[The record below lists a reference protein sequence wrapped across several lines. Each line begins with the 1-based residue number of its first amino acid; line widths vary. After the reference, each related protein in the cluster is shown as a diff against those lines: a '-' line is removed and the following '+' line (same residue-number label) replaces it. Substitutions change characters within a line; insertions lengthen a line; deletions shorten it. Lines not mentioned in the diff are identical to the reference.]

1 VLAAQRLLYT
11 AWLTDILPLEW
22 RASGRVVFAAGPGDA
37 GNLWEIPV
45 AGGRVQDRATRLT
58 QAPGYQLHASTAA
71 GSARGRMAF
80 SSLEW
85 TPVVWSQA
93 LDADRGIAKGEL
105 QRIAIDELGSLAPS
119 LSADGRYL
127 VYLSTQLGSRA
138 VRARDLTSGKTITL
152 VASASLL
159 FNPRISGDG
168 ATVAY
173 CDGGGNIFS
182 VPRGGGE
189 VASLCAG
196 CGTTMAV
203 SAEGKRISYEPG
215 QSEDLTWY
223 DVDRKA
229 RVTVAQRPE
238 GSVLTDGRFSPD
250 GKWMA
255 FHARTKTTSAQV
267 FVAPIG
273 GPLPVPRARWIA
285 VTDGASEEMEPA
297 WSPNGELLYFLS
309 DRDGFRCVWARRL
322 NGASKQPAGD
332 AFAVLHFHR
341 ARRSLRRMTGTTGLI
356 GLSVAPGR
364 MVFSFGEL
372 TGNIWL
378 EEKMP

>member
-1 VLAAQRLLYT
+1 
-11 AWLTDILPLEW
+11 
-22 RASGRVVFAAGPGDA
+22 
-37 GNLWEIPV
+37 
-45 AGGRVQDRATRLT
+45 
-58 QAPGYQLHASTAA
+58 
-71 GSARGRMAF
+71 
-80 SSLEW
+80 
-85 TPVVWSQA
+85 
-93 LDADRGIAKGEL
+93 
-105 QRIAIDELGSLAPS
+105 
-119 LSADGRYL
+119 
-127 VYLSTQLGSRA
+127 
-138 VRARDLTSGKTITL
+138 
-152 VASASLL
+152 
-159 FNPRISGDG
+159 
-168 ATVAY
+168 VAY
-173 CDGGGNIFS
+173 CDQNGNIFS
-182 VPRGGGE
+182 VPRSGGA
-189 VASLCAG
+189 VTSLCAG

-203 SAEGKRISYEPG
+203 SADGKRISYEPG

-229 RVTVAQRPE
+229 RVIAAQRPE

-250 GKWMA
+250 GKWLA
-255 FHARTKTTSAQV
+255 FHARTKSTSAQV
-267 FVAPIG
+267 FVAPID

-309 DRDGFRCVWARRL
+309 DRDGFRCIWARRL
-322 NGASKQPAGD
+322 HGANKQPAGD

>member
-1 VLAAQRLLYT
+1 MAHSENAPQCRLSHSSSV
-11 AWLTDILPLEW
+11 PS
-22 RASGRVVFAAGPGDA
+22 RR
-37 GNLWEIPV
+37 
-45 AGGRVQDRATRLT
+45 
-58 QAPGYQLHASTAA
+58 
-71 GSARGRMAF
+71 SARPPR
-80 SSLEW
+80 STS
-85 TPVVWSQA
+85 TPQTTPHFCFVPS
-93 LDADRGIAKGEL
+93 R
-105 QRIAIDELGSLAPS
+105 RCSLAPS
-119 LSADGRYL
+119 LSANGRYV

-229 RVTVAQRPE
+229 RVIAAQRPE
-238 GSVLTDGRFSPD
+238 GSVLTDGRFAA
-250 GKWMA
+250 M
-255 FHARTKTTSAQV
+255 
-267 FVAPIG
+267 
-273 GPLPVPRARWIA
+273 
-285 VTDGASEEMEPA
+285 
-297 WSPNGELLYFLS
+297 
-309 DRDGFRCVWARRL
+309 
-322 NGASKQPAGD
+322 
-332 AFAVLHFHR
+332 
-341 ARRSLRRMTGTTGLI
+341 
-356 GLSVAPGR
+356 
-364 MVFSFGEL
+364 
-372 TGNIWL
+372 
-378 EEKMP
+378 